1 MRYNLSS
8 MSNKKQTLIGLGL
21 SLLGLGVSYLILHAD
36 LQAGSTGELLVRL
49 GKGLY
54 YGMGALAIVFV
65 ILYFVP
71 RAWGAWRR
79 FAIWFVP
86 LAALLFVFYPEPGG
100 GDLFSPY
107 PEQVFQWVS
116 ALYLLVSV
124 IIITFASLRSR
135 FQ

>member
-1 MRYNLSS
+1 MNI
-8 MSNKKQTLIGLGL
+8 KKQTLIGLGL
-21 SLLGLGVSYLILHAD
+21 SLIGFGIGYGLTNSTLFSFCLHD
-36 LQAGSTGELLVRL
+36 EYNCRSLLNSI
-49 GKGLY
+49 GDPLY
-54 YGMGALAIVFV
+54 YGTGALAIVFV

-86 LAALLFVFYPEPGG
+86 LAALLFAFYPEPGG